1 MTDKKNMAP
10 KQRILDAAISLF
22 AQKGYAGVGVRE
34 IASAAG
40 VNLAMISYYFEG
52 KVGILKAIVEEFFDR
67 YSELFRDVDDESL
80 TPEKCVRNL
89 IQNIINFVRENTE
102 LALVTYNELPLDVP
116 EIAEL
121 KAGRIMAL
129 MRRISGL
136 IRRFGVDPPDTYL
149 MGMVGPSLMA
159 IIFTNFRMRPVLKHV
174 LEVEFDNTYYERF
187 TETIT
192 TLFLDG
198 IHGIIARR
206 QKEKGGLSDEQ
217 AG

>member
-1 MTDKKNMAP
+1 MKDKENAAP

-22 AQKGYAGVGVRE
+22 VLKGYAGVGVRE

-52 KVGILKAIVEEFFDR
+52 KVGILRAIVEEFFDR
-67 YSELFRDVDDESL
+67 YSELFYGIDDERLS
-80 TPEKCVRNL
+80 PEECVQNL
-89 IQNIINFVRENTE
+89 IVNIVNFVRENTD
-102 LALVTYNELPLDVP
+102 LVLVTYNELPLDVP

-121 KAGRIMAL
+121 KAERIM
-129 MRRISGL
+129 MIIQRISGL
-136 IRRFGVDPPDTYL
+136 IRRFGVDPPDLFL
-149 MGMVGPSLMA
+149 MGMVGPSLMG
-159 IIFTNFRMRPVLKHV
+159 IIFTHFRMRPVLKHV
-174 LEVEFDNTYYERF
+174 LNVEFDNTYYERF

-206 QKEKGGLSDEQ
+206 QREQGGVSD
-217 AG
+217 G

>member
-1 MTDKKNMAP
+1 MTDKENVAP

-22 AQKGYAGVGVRE
+22 VQKGYSGVGVRE

-67 YSELFRDVDDESL
+67 YSELFAGVDNESL
-80 TPEKCVRNL
+80 SPEECVRNL
-89 IQNIINFVRENTE
+89 IRNIVNFVRENTD

-121 KAGRIMAL
+121 KAERIM
-129 MRRISGL
+129 MIIQRTSGL
-136 IRRFGVDPPDTYL
+136 IRRFGVDPPDYFL
-149 MGMVGPSLMA
+149 MGMIGPSLMA
-159 IIFTNFRMRPVLKHV
+159 IIFTHFRMKPVLQRV
-174 LEVEFDNTYYERF
+174 QEVEFDDTYYEQF
-187 TETIT
+187 TKTIT

-198 IHGIIARR
+198 VHGVIASR
-206 QKEKGGLSDEQ
+206 QTEQEGLKD
-217 AG
+217 G

>member
-1 MTDKKNMAP
+1 MGDKESVAP

-22 AQKGYAGVGVRE
+22 VQKGYAGVGVRE

-67 YSELFRDVDDESL
+67 YSELFHGIDDESL
-80 TPEKCVRNL
+80 SPEECVRNL
-89 IQNIINFVRENTE
+89 ISNIVNFVRENTE
-102 LALVTYNELPLDVP
+102 LALITYNELPLDVP

-121 KAGRIMAL
+121 KAERIMIIIQ
-129 MRRISGL
+129 RISGL
-136 IRRFGVDPPDTYL
+136 IRRFGVDPPDLFL

-174 LEVEFDNTYYERF
+174 LEVEFDDTYYERF

-192 TLFLDG
+192 SLFLDG
-198 IHGIIARR
+198 MYGIIARR
-206 QKEKGGLSDEQ
+206 QKEQGGLNDEQ